1 MAVAVRPALRRVRFL
16 SGGAAVAALLGLGSP
31 IPSKG
36 QGPGQ
41 APAAE
46 ARPVDPGRFLGFAH
60 SSAVLQERA
69 SRLAASKDTRP
80 EVREFAREMARF
92 RGQQAERLRA
102 VAQERGMRL
111 PGPEEE
117 FEHRVVL
124 ENLEPLDYL
133 ALSRRYAEVQV
144 QALEQEIRGYEAAA
158 RGADE
163 AVKRLCAEMLPQLRQ
178 RLEAAHRM
186 HDAVKP

>member
-1 MAVAVRPALRRVRFL
+1 MRRALLL
-16 SGGAAVAALLGLGSP
+16 SGGTAVAALLGLGSFV
-31 IPSKG
+31 PSAA
-36 QGPGQ
+36 QDRV
-41 APAAE
+41 PAE
-46 ARPVDPGRFLGFAH
+46 DARPVDPGRFLGFAR

-80 EVREFAREMARF
+80 EVREFAREMVWF

-102 VAQERGMRL
+102 VAQERSVGL
-111 PGPEEE
+111 PTEEE

-124 ENLEPLDYL
+124 ENLEPLEYL

-158 RGADE
+158 RGANE

-178 RLEAAHRM
+178 RLEAAHRR